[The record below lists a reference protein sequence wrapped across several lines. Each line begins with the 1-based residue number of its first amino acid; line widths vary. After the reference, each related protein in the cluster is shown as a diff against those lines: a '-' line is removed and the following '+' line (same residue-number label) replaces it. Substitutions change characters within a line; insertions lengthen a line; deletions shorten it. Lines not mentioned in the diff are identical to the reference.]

1 MLSSVDHFNPYFYG
15 LSELDGDDAVS
26 ATHINNGLV
35 GVIAAL
41 FCRWP
46 LHDSFVKRRFMGED
60 L

>member
-41 FCRWP
+41 FCR
-46 LHDSFVKRRFMGED
+46 
-60 L
+60 